1 MQTIVTPGHDSA
13 PATYAPSRDMGAN
26 FGVGT
31 LRREDPNMLRSRQV
45 AISLAGMT
53 QPKWRQSKAVEF
65 RGGVLP
71 KSRAMDV
78 TARSG
83 NQDNLAAI
91 GLDVEANTNVAQVG
105 QGTPVTAT
113 LNEFIRRPG
122 VQTLGLAII
131 ALWAVPKILNK
142 MYR

>member
-13 PATYAPSRDMGAN
+13 PATDAPSRDMGAN

-53 QPKWRQSKAVEF
+53 QPQWKQSRAVEF

-91 GLDVEANTNVAQVG
+91 GLDVEAETNVAQVG
-105 QGTPVTAT
+105 AGGPPLVKQALDGA
-113 LNEFIRRPG
+113 
-122 VQTLGLAII
+122 QLAFM
-131 ALWAVPKILNK
+131 ALAAWAGYKILFGK
-142 MYR
+142 SQDD